1 MRCSGIYTC
10 PHSFQCR
17 WKINFSNFITPPTH
31 ICHHQSQYIAIP
43 PKSSAPK
50 RSIHI
55 APLSHAVNLWSMQFI
70 CRLSIHVHVH
80 FFSLKIKSPALTHF
94 DHHGINNRPI
104 HMVPR
109 PTIIAIGLGLGP
121 MWYLLPYI
129 PVMPL
134 LYGTTLKPWLSH
146 GLVLFFVMHLFM
158 LCLAKNKVLILYS
171 YVKFAVESDSA
182 LVYVWKCIFRKVIRR
197 WKWKPWLKHGFWP
210 KNASA
215 PPKR

>member
-1 MRCSGIYTC
+1 MFGCLYLS
-10 PHSFQCR
+10 SFISMPL
-17 WKINFSNFITPPTH
+17 KNNFSNFISPPTYTSPSMP
-31 ICHHQSQYIAIP
+31 IYRNPTQILSTETFYTYITVVPCID
-43 PKSSAPK
+43 
-50 RSIHI
+50 IVI
-55 APLSHAVNLWSMQFI
+55 YAVYMSTFYP
-70 CRLSIHVHVH
+70 CSCA
-80 FFSLKIKSPALTHF
+80 FFSLKIISTALTHF

-146 GLVLFFVMHLFM
+146 GLVPFFVMHLFM

-171 YVKFAVESDSA
+171 YVKFAVVREVIAWESQ
-182 LVYVWKCIFRKVIRR
+182 
-197 WKWKPWLKHGFWP
+197 
-210 KNASA
+210 
-215 PPKR
+215 